1 MKEAATIA
9 TAIAPAIARNTRIGK
24 SSLSRPSITTLVGG
38 IAAGAR
44 RLREPGRRTH
54 CRRGRYRLDEAPGK
68 PDTPERLTRAS
79 AAEPRP
85 RIDGGSDGARTRDLR
100 RDRAAL

>member
-24 SSLSRPSITTLVGG
+24 YSLSRPSITTLVGG
-38 IAAGAR
+38 IAAGTR
-44 RLREPGRRTH
+44 RLREPVRRTH
-54 CRRGRYRLDEAPGK
+54 CRRGRYRSDEEPGK

-79 AAEPRP
+79 AADPRTG
-85 RIDGGSDGARTRDLR
+85 IDGGSDRGPPRALR
-100 RDRAAL
+100 RDRPAL